1 MTFSG
6 DLFATLDVARDGVS
20 AVSSELCGSDDFP
33 RLLPEWFSILWDV
46 IRATTPVLQRAIGRL
61 QQMPQ
66 DDFHR
71 ALLDFYLLKI
81 TEESGHDEM
90 LATDLAK
97 LGVPRESLVRRLPPA
112 PIAAMVGSQYYLI
125 DHVHPAAY
133 LGYLAMLEG
142 YPADTQKLSRA
153 IEQSGAPPEAWSTY
167 RMHAEVDTWHRQEI
181 ADMLDL
187 IPDDATIRGAI
198 VSNGLRTADYYCQAL
213 DTLVARATKIAA

>member
-6 DLFATLDVARDGVS
+6 DLFATLDLARDGVD
-20 AVSSELCGSDDFP
+20 AVSSELCGSDEFP

-71 ALLDFYLLKI
+71 ALLDFYLLKV

-90 LATDLAK
+90 LAADLGR

-142 YPADTQKLSRA
+142 YPACTQKLGVA
-153 IEQSGAPPEAWSTY
+153 IEKSGAPPEAWSTY

-181 ADMLDL
+181 ADMIDL
-187 IPDDATIRGAI
+187 VPEDAAIRGAI
-198 VSNGLRTADYYCQAL
+198 LSNGLRTADYYCQAL
-213 DTLVARATKIAA
+213 DGLVARATKIAA